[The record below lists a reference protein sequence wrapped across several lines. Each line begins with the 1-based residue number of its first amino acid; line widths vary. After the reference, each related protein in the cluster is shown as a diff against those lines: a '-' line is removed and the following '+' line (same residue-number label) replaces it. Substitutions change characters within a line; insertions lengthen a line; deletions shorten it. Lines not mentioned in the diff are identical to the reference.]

1 MRVNKSKYDLIKSP
15 IITEKSTILGEQV
28 KYVFEVDPAADKPS
42 VKKAIEEIFSVKV
55 KSVNVL
61 NQKGK
66 TKRFRGFM
74 GRRSDVKKAVVTLE
88 KDHTIDL
95 AGGVK

>member
-1 MRVNKSKYDLIKSP
+1 MTTKIKYDLIRKP
-15 IITEKSTILGEQV
+15 IITEKSTILGEYG
-28 KYVFEVDPAADKPS
+28 KYVFEVSPNSNKIS
-42 VKKAIEEIFSVKV
+42 IKKAIEEIFGVKV
-55 KSVNVL
+55 KAVNVL

-66 TKRFRGFM
+66 VKRFRGVI
-74 GRRSDVKKAVVTLE
+74 GRRSDVKKAIVTLE

>member
-28 KYVFEVDPAADKPS
+28 KYVFEVAPAADKPS

>member
-28 KYVFEVDPAADKPS
+28 KYVFEVASAADKPS

-66 TKRFRGFM
+66 TKRFRGYM
-74 GRRSDVKKAVVTLE
+74 GRRADVKKAVVTLE